1 MSNSEHTSSRGLTEP
16 LATVVPTWR
25 KALRRLSIEAT
36 AGLIRGVSAA
46 LGTAAVG
53 WFVLWFQQH

>member
-1 MSNSEHTSSRGLTEP
+1 MSNSERTSSHGLTKP
-16 LATVVPTWR
+16 LATVAPTWR

-36 AGLIRGVSAA
+36 AGLVRGVSTA
-46 LGTAAVG
+46 LGTAVVG